1 MKSKHPVEEWKSL
14 WEKGWTFSEIA
25 QLYGVTRNTVAG
37 AKHKYTRPDYVKEY
51 NKQRS
56 EAIHIKSWRKELQSR
71 NELYGH
77 LLATLPY
84 YSKKWRILR
93 AYLDGK
99 TYHEIGAEIG
109 VTGEAIGQQ
118 LRPLGIKKTPRF
130 RAKTR
135 ALAEKQRCE
144 AAA

>member
-1 MKSKHPVEEWKSL
+1 VKSKHPVEEWKSL
-14 WEKGWTFSEIA
+14 WEKGLTFSEIA
-25 QLYGVTRNTVAG
+25 ERYGVTRNTVASV
-37 AKHKYTRPDYVKEY
+37 KHQLTCPDYIREY
-51 NKQRS
+51 EKQWS
-56 EAIHIKSWRKELQSR
+56 KTDSIKSWRKELQSR

-99 TYHEIGAEIG
+99 TYREIGAEIG
-109 VTGEAIGQQ
+109 VTGETVAQQ
-118 LRPLGIKKTPRF
+118 LRPLGIKKPPNF

-135 ALAEKQRCE
+135 ALAKKQHCE
-144 AAA
+144 ASA